1 MISLPYLQAIPGLFL
16 VVALLAAVQTL
27 AFLMG
32 AMLALGLAGL
42 ATHPLLVLLARRH
55 KAWDATHDLIFFLR
69 APLKIA
75 LTLALLYD

>member
-1 MISLPYLQAIPGLFL
+1 LI
-16 VVALLAAVQTL
+16 VALLAAVQTL

-55 KAWDATHDLIFFLR
+55 KAWDATHDLIFFLSGF
-69 APLKIA
+69 A
-75 LTLALLYD
+75 LAAVIYSANIPGSPAQLAN